1 MNEFTCRICG
11 KTFPSIEEVIT
22 HEQKCVV
29 TNPTKKTEDK
39 MVIKSM
45 FEDLDKLWMT
55 IESLDNKI
63 EALEE
68 KIDKAIDEYE
78 ETYDEEL
85 DLHEL
90 LDDDDDVDCF
100 ECEDTDCPEHPF
112 NQKNEGN
119 TEKKELDDE
128 ELAEV
133 LASLLAFPLALLGG
147 LFE

>member
-39 MVIKSM
+39 MAIKSM

-55 IESLDNKI
+55 IESLDDKI

-90 LDDDDDVDCF
+90 LDDDDDVDCS
-100 ECEDTDCPEHPF
+100 ECEDTDCPDHPF

-119 TEKKELDDE
+119 IEKKPEDE

-133 LASLLAFPLALLGG
+133 LATLLALPFAILGG
-147 LFE
+147 LD

>member
-1 MNEFTCRICG
+1 MNEFACRICG
-11 KTFPSIEEVIT
+11 KTFPTIEEVIT

-39 MVIKSM
+39 MAIKSM

-55 IESLDNKI
+55 IESLDDKI

-90 LDDDDDVDCF
+90 LDDDDDVDCS

-112 NQKNEGN
+112 NQKNEGD

-133 LASLLAFPLALLGG
+133 LAALLALPLAILGG
-147 LFE
+147 LD

>member
-1 MNEFTCRICG
+1 MNEFACRICG
-11 KTFPSIEEVIT
+11 KTFPTIEEVIA
-22 HEQKCVV
+22 HEQKCVA
-29 TNPTKKTEDK
+29 TNPTKKAEDK
-39 MVIKSM
+39 MAIKSM

-55 IESLDNKI
+55 IESLDDKI
-63 EALEE
+63 ETLEE

-90 LDDDDDVDCF
+90 LDDDDDVDCAD
-100 ECEDTDCPEHPF
+100 CEDTDCPDHPF
-112 NQKNEGN
+112 NQKNEGDI
-119 TEKKELDDE
+119 EKKPEDE

-133 LASLLAFPLALLGG
+133 LATLLALPFGILGG